1 MKIAVKTREKKLQY
15 QWRELRKNTK
25 DVFGSAK

>member
-1 MKIAVKTREKKLQY
+1 MKMAVKNRRKEAAVPILQ
-15 QWRELRKNTK
+15 KNTK